1 MAIQDGHLGINSVA
15 LTGNKT
21 LAEAD
26 CGTVQ
31 VVNATATITL
41 PSTVVGMTF
50 IVEVGQTST
59 GAAPTVNVSPAAL
72 DKIMGNG
79 FTSADN
85 KDAISTAGRA
95 GDRIVLVGDGAN
107 GWFVQEVRGTWT
119 REAQ

>member
-1 MAIQDGHLGINSVA
+1 MATQDGHLGLNSVA

-21 LAEAD
+21 VAEAD
-26 CGTVQ
+26 CGIAQ

-41 PSTVVGMTF
+41 PSTVVGMVF
-50 IVEVGQTST
+50 IIEVGQTST
-59 GAAPTVNVSPAAL
+59 GAVPTVNVSPAAL

-85 KDAISTAGRA
+85 KDAIGAGRV
-95 GDRIVLVGDGAN
+95 GDRIVLVGDGVN

-119 REAQ
+119 REA